1 MRTVGRGN
9 SAGTKIKIMSYYR
22 STTSNFTS
30 RQQRMWKRNQNT
42 VAFAPTAAL
51 GPVAHTVMVAL
62 MIAVLGLIYLTQVTK
77 TSFYGYQ
84 LDERNEKIATL
95 KAERQDLEIESAKL
109 QALERVKESS
119 VAKAMTDP
127 ASIDYATN

>member
-1 MRTVGRGN
+1 
-9 SAGTKIKIMSYYR
+9 MSYYR

-42 VAFAPTAAL
+42 VAFMPTAAL
-51 GPVAHTVMVAL
+51 GPVAHTVLVAL

-77 TSFYGYQ
+77 TSSYGYE
-84 LDERNEKIATL
+84 LETRNEEIAAL
-95 KAERQDLEIESAKL
+95 QAEHQDLENESAKL

-119 VAKAMTDP
+119 VAKAMTEP
-127 ASIDYATN
+127 ASTDYATN

>member
-1 MRTVGRGN
+1 
-9 SAGTKIKIMSYYR
+9 MSYSR

-42 VAFAPTAAL
+42 VAFSPTASL
-51 GPVAHTVMVAL
+51 GPVAHTVLVAL
-62 MIAVLGLIYLTQVTK
+62 MIAVLGLVYLTQVTK

-84 LDERNEKIATL
+84 LDDRQSEIAALET
-95 KAERQDLEIESAKL
+95 ERQELEVESARL

-119 VAKAMTDP
+119 VAKAMAEP
-127 ASIDYATN
+127 ASTDYATN

>member
-1 MRTVGRGN
+1 M
-9 SAGTKIKIMSYYR
+9 
-22 STTSNFTS
+22 NFTS

-51 GPVAHTVMVAL
+51 GPVAHTVIVAL

-77 TSFYGYQ
+77 TSFYGYE
-84 LDERNEKIATL
+84 LNERNDAIAAL
-95 KAERQDLEIESAKL
+95 EVERQDLELESAKL

-119 VAKAMTDP
+119 VARAMSDP
-127 ASIDYATN
+127 ASTDYATN